1 MKFCAKCGQQLL
13 DEDTFC
19 SKCGA
24 KQEANINFNTTS
36 YASTSYN
43 SQSSSESRNN
53 LQLAAMIF
61 MIISCASCVLSFI
74 MNAITNPNNFAPGYA
89 VLFAMSSLVPL
100 LWILP
105 MTIVYITKTKKK
117 EKVSTS
123 FKVCSLIFA
132 SLFAGILMLCDND

>member
-19 SKCGA
+19 SKCGT
-24 KQEANINFNTTS
+24 KQEDNINFNTTT

-43 SQSSSESRNN
+43 SQSNSESRNN

-61 MIISCASCVLSFI
+61 MIISCAYCVLSFI

-89 VLFAMSSLVPL
+89 ILFAMSSLVPL

-105 MTIVYITKTKKK
+105 MTIVYISKTKKK

-132 SLFAGILMLCDND
+132 SVVAGILMLCDND

>member
-19 SKCGA
+19 SKCGS
-24 KQEANINFNTTS
+24 KQEANINFNTTT

-43 SQSSSESRNN
+43 SQSNCESRNN

-61 MIISCASCVLSFI
+61 MIISCAWCVISFI
-74 MNAITNPNNFAPGYA
+74 MNSITNPNNFAPGYA

-105 MTIVYITKTKKK
+105 MTIVYISKTKKK
-117 EKVSTS
+117 EKLSTA
-123 FKVCSLIFA
+123 FKVCTLIFA
-132 SLFAGILMLCDND
+132 SVVAGILMLCDND